1 MSTDDLFLVNSFF
14 FRLLFFQGPLIL
26 LDKMS
31 KKYYSLLLFKDLFE
45 VSSII
50 YYCIEWSNLQNGP
63 IFYALGGACQ
73 LQ

>member
-1 MSTDDLFLVNSFF
+1 MSTDDLFLVNSVF

-45 VSSII
+45 VCSILLYI
-50 YYCIEWSNLQNGP
+50 LNGVTFKMDP
-63 IFYALGGACQ
+63 FFML
-73 LQ
+73 